1 MVVSSAI
8 LTYSTLGYG
17 VSFYRNV
24 TYTKMKRI
32 AKFKHSS
39 LRTRVK
45 LSKVPIAMCLK
56 FPIFTPKR
64 QKCLKHLYIF

>member
-24 TYTKMKRI
+24 TYRKIKRI

-45 LSKVPIAMCLK
+45 LGLREIISLK
-56 FPIFTPKR
+56 NLFN
-64 QKCLKHLYIF
+64 